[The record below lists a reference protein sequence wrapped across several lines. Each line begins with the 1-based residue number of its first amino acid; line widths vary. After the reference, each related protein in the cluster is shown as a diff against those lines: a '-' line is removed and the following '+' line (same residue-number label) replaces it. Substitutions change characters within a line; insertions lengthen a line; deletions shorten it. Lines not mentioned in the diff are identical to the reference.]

1 LKDNTKTDRPAVLV
15 CPLSWG
21 LGHASRCIPVVRM
34 LLKKKCVVYI
44 GGSEEVIALMKS
56 EFGKEIG
63 YMKFDGM
70 TMKYGKRTFM
80 NMVLR
85 TPQFIFSSVK
95 EHCKLKKTIR
105 STGAKAVISDNRYGL
120 WSRKVF
126 TVLIT
131 HQLNIRLP
139 SGFSF
144 LQKPLRYIIR
154 KVVRKHNAL
163 WVPDN
168 CSGVSFAG
176 DLSKD
181 GEKYHPQFFYTG
193 LLTRFSGF
201 GFDDLGGGRGGP
213 DKRYVLCIVSGPEP
227 QRTFFEKKLL
237 SQLQQIPYDSV
248 LLRGLPGN
256 DKKLENGRCAVYNH
270 TNSKHFAKLIA
281 GAALIVCR
289 PGYSTLMDLS
299 VFGRKALLVPTPGQ
313 TEQEYLA
320 GLFNERG
327 WCHSVSQNRLDLKTD
342 IEKALS
348 YVGIPRLPD
357 NKNELSDA
365 ADHFLKQLV

>member
-1 LKDNTKTDRPAVLV
+1 MKKNNKTDSPLILV

-21 LGHASRCIPVVRM
+21 LGHASRCITVVRM
-34 LLKKKCVVYI
+34 LLKNRCMVYI
-44 GGSEEVIALMKS
+44 AGPEEVIALMKI
-56 EFGKEIG
+56 EFGQEID
-63 YMKFDGM
+63 YMRFEGM
-70 TMKYGKRTFM
+70 KMKYGRWTFL
-80 NMVLR
+80 NMILQ
-85 TPQFIFSSVK
+85 TPQFIFSSIK
-95 EHCKLKKTIR
+95 EHYKLKKIIR

-120 WSRKVF
+120 WSKEVF

-139 SGFSF
+139 LRFSF
-144 LQKPLRYIIR
+144 LQKPLSYIIR
-154 KVVRKHNAL
+154 KVIRKHNAL

-168 CSGVSFAG
+168 GSGLSFAG
-176 DLSKD
+176 ELSKD
-181 GEKYHPQFFYTG
+181 VEKYHTQFFYTG
-193 LLTRFSGF
+193 LLTRFSG
-201 GFDDLGGGRGGP
+201 GVFDDSVEGRGGP
-213 DKRYVLCIVSGPEP
+213 DKRFVLCIVSGPEP

-237 SQLQQIPYDSV
+237 NQLQQIPYNSV

-256 DKKLENGRCAVYNH
+256 GKKLENGRCVVYNH
-270 TNSKHFAKLIA
+270 TNSKHFARLIA
-281 GAALIVCR
+281 GATLIVCR

-299 VFGRKALLVPTPGQ
+299 AFGSKALLVPTPGQ